1 MLHGRTLPIYSSTQ
15 VLSSRLR
22 VRHIKQPGSADIND
36 MVEVSINYI
45 EQSGDVCRVRSKS
58 ASACDY
64 SLDRSQVLRD
74 CMPELSEARLEQKR
88 AELAIAGVEAI
99 LVIKDDDLTLVG
111 LLAHYQD
118 RDYENSGACG
128 CFVQEVGVRTNWQSQ
143 GIGTW
148 MEHDALQVRAFH
160 TLTLLLTLPPASG
173 LALCRQMAIVGN
185 VDVMLSRVDKANE
198 ERVTWR
204 LRQSYMQVH
213 GEIKQVHM
221 CCTTPTTL
229 QPKLRACRSRFLDK
243 AIRTRRATSPSPTR
257 MLARI

>member
-1 MLHGRTLPIYSSTQ
+1 
-15 VLSSRLR
+15 
-22 VRHIKQPGSADIND
+22 

-128 CFVQEVGVRTNWQSQ
+128 CFVQEVGVRTDWQSQ

-160 TLTLLLTLPPASG
+160 TLTLLLTLPPAPG

-213 GEIKQVHM
+213 GEIKQVYMRPNM

-257 MLARI
+257 MLARR